1 VVWLLDREEVGSGGP
16 TGANS
21 RFLELVFAWLL
32 RAEGGPAS
40 EAALHRALAATV
52 ALSADT
58 PACLEANWPE
68 VHEMSAA
75 PRLGNGPAMFPFTG
89 RRGKD
94 GGSAAR
100 AELIGSVLS
109 SFRRAGAR
117 VQTGELGGVEVG
129 GGGTIAREFAAR
141 GIDVVDIGVCVASL
155 HSPME
160 LTAKADLWA
169 AYRGFRAWLAE

>member
-1 VVWLLDREEVGSGGP
+1 
-16 TGANS
+16 
-21 RFLELVFAWLL
+21 VFAWLL
-32 RAEGGPAS
+32 RAEGSPAS
-40 EAALHRALAATV
+40 EAVLHRALAATV

-75 PRLGNGPAMFPFTG
+75 PRLGKGPALFPFTG
-89 RRGKD
+89 HHGKD

-100 AELIGSVLS
+100 AELVASLMA

-117 VQTGELGGVEVG
+117 FQTGELGAVDAG

-155 HSPME
+155 HSPLE